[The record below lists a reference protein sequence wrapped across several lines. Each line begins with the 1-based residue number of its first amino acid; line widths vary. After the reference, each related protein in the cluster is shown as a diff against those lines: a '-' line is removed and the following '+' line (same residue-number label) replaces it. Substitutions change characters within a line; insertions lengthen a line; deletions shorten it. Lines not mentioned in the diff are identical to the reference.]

1 MSDAQISDSVAP
13 AAAFG
18 TAPTVRITR
27 TYRASAQ
34 AVFDAWTKPEQ
45 LSQWMCPFDLR
56 VAEVSLDLRVGGA
69 YSVVMQGEDRHE
81 HHGVFEVIDPPGRLV
96 MSWAGGGLQG
106 VESRLTIAIEAAEA
120 DDGAPA
126 ARMTLIHE
134 RFPDAENPGNY
145 DTGWNSAFDKLQA
158 VLEAG

>member
-1 MSDAQISDSVAP
+1 MSDALSSESVAP

-27 TYRASAQ
+27 VYEATPQ

-45 LSQWMCPFDLR
+45 LSQWLCPFDLH
-56 VAEVSLDLRVGGA
+56 VADAAVDLRVGGA
-69 YSVVMQGEDRHE
+69 YHVLMRGEDDHE

-96 MSWAGGGLQG
+96 MSWAGGGLKG
-106 VESRLTIAIEAAEA
+106 VESRLTIGIEEAETA
-120 DDGAPA
+120 DGKPG

-134 RFPDAENPGNY
+134 RFPDAETSGNY
-145 DTGWNSAFDKLQA
+145 EGGWNSAFDKL
-158 VLEAG
+158 EAALKR